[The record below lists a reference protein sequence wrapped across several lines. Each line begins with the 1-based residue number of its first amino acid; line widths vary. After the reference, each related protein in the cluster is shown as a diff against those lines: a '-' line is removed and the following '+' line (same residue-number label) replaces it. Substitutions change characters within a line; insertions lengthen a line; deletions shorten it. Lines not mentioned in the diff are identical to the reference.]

1 MNKSWIFLA
10 LMLGLLLGGCKKTAD
25 TTSADDGVGTRNLA
39 TWNDPNFNIITVG
52 SYNYTDY
59 DIGAVFLMPT
69 DKNDIKYAG
78 ETSGPFATKQG
89 ALSWSASSGSG
100 PALAWDLRWKAPH
113 KFKVWWFRVV
123 DEKLYDKSGQY
134 PKDGGMYDPYDPY
147 ITKQTRPG
155 SAWCEGEVEIK
166 EEFIPLRSD
175 TQTMIRKDMML
186 YFYPDGTVKGHLLE
200 YGRTADETPV
210 EPVDITK
217 RDELPTLKGHA
228 CIKEVPN
235 PFYGKKRPISIH

>member
-1 MNKSWIFLA
+1 LPFLVA
-10 LMLGLLLGGCKKTAD
+10 ISLLLSGCQKTVEMA
-25 TTSADDGVGTRNLA
+25 SKEEGIGTGNRA
-39 TWNDPNFNIITVG
+39 TWNDPNFEIITVG
-52 SYNYTDY
+52 VYNYTDS
-59 DIGAVFLMPT
+59 DIYGLFILPL

-78 ETSGPFATKQG
+78 EAAGSSGTPLG
-89 ALSWSASSGSG
+89 AASWSGSSNG
-100 PALAWDLRWKAPH
+100 PVLAWDLHWKAPH
-113 KFKVWWFRVV
+113 KFKIWWERIV
-123 DEKLYDKSGQY
+123 DPALYKKSTGY

-166 EEFIPLRSD
+166 EEFVPFRHDATPS
-175 TQTMIRKDMML
+175 QTMLRDEMML

-200 YGRTADETPV
+200 SGRTADETPV

-217 RDELPTLKGHA
+217 RDELPTLKGRA

>member
-10 LMLGLLLGGCKKTAD
+10 LMLGLLLGGCKKTAE
-25 TTSADDGVGTRNLA
+25 TTSVDDGVGTGNLA
-39 TWNDPNFNIITVG
+39 TWNDPNFEIITVG
-52 SYNYTDY
+52 AYNYTDY
-59 DIGAVFLMPT
+59 DIYDIYLLPL

-78 ETSGPFATKQG
+78 SRSGVQATQRSEKV
-89 ALSWSASSGSG
+89 WNASSSG

-113 KFKVWWFRVV
+113 KFKIWWLRSF
-123 DEKLYDKSGQY
+123 DKKLEKESDNNYDMY
-134 PKDGGMYDPYDPY
+134 TNPKA
-147 ITKQTRPG
+147 QPG

-175 TQTMIRKDMML
+175 TQTMIRKNMTL
-186 YFYPDGTVKGHLLE
+186 YFYPDGIVKGHLLE

-217 RDELPTLKGHA
+217 RDELPALKGRA

-235 PFYGKKRPISIH
+235 PYYGKPRPKRYTY